1 MTPENTLQHI
11 QRYIARQHVFSL
23 FTSYQDDIW
32 AASCYYAFDRQNMRL
47 IFMTSPD
54 SQHGQLMQANPR
66 VAGTISA
73 QTKQVGKIQG
83 VQFVGE
89 IRQFDGEEVDAQK
102 AFYCQRFPIA
112 IEAKLPMWQ
121 LQLQT
126 VKMVD
131 NTLGFGTKL
140 HWSQDI

>member
-11 QRYIARQHVFSL
+11 QRYIARQHVFPCL
-23 FTSYQDDIW
+23 PPYQDDIW

-83 VQFVGE
+83 VQFVGKFANLLVK
-89 IRQFDGEEVDAQK
+89 RWMCRKHF
-102 AFYCQRFPIA
+102 IA
-112 IEAKLPMWQ
+112 SDSLSP
-121 LQLQT
+121 
-126 VKMVD
+126 
-131 NTLGFGTKL
+131 
-140 HWSQDI
+140 